1 MPFVRL
7 KMNIK
12 KLVICLVSCLLLVG
26 CTHEKEAVQQVVES
40 YYEIVS
46 TGDMEKANTMYASSA
61 IGLDE
66 DFQKQMEAIFQK
78 DSQAFV
84 KKVISSMYQE
94 VDIESIQIQGKKASV
109 QVKVT
114 GILPDSLDSIDEAA
128 MEQIEDLVD
137 AYLAEHEGRM
147 TVLMMKDPQ
156 LATEKMM
163 DDLSEDVF
171 EIYNH
176 LIDGLDVSTS
186 NLTVQLEKVEDEWK
200 IVESN

>member
-128 MEQIEDLVD
+128 MEQIENLVD